1 MSEDDLVKRA
11 TTPIEEWCN
20 QALARISALEAALAK
35 ADELALQVDGP
46 HIWMEKVYHA
56 AAAYRQARDATR

>member
-1 MSEDDLVKRA
+1 MLDDWRA
-11 TTPIEEWCN
+11 RDE
-20 QALARISALEAALAK
+20 AKDARISALEAALAK